1 MYILIL
7 EFFNLFCAGVLAGT
21 EIAVHYAIHPT
32 MIVLDERPQ
41 IVLRQG
47 LIRKLRWL
55 VPTFFVPVLFSGV
68 AVTIAN
74 WEVPRLYFC
83 IAAMIAVIV
92 WIIIRIIG
100 TVPVNS
106 VTIEWDADAPPKD
119 WREQIEKVEQFHVI
133 GTWAATLAFIFF
145 LTNLALSIHS

>member
-1 MYILIL
+1 MIL
-7 EFFNLFCAGVLAGT
+7 EFFNLFCAGILAGI
-21 EIAVHYAIHPT
+21 EIAVHYAFHTSIIT
-32 MIVLDERPQ
+32 LDEKPQ

-55 VPTFFVPVLFSGV
+55 VPAFFVPVLLLGV
-68 AVTIAN
+68 AVTIVN

-83 IAAMIAVIV
+83 IAALIAVIV

-106 VTIEWDADAPPKD
+106 ATIEWDANTPPKD
-119 WREQIEKVEQFHVI
+119 WREQIEKVEQYHIV
-133 GTWAATLAFIFF
+133 GTWAAIATFIFF
-145 LTNLALSIHS
+145 LANLALSIHP